1 MIYTAISTRDKAFYN
16 AESTKGLKIFNNSE
30 FGRIR
35 TVEVDG
41 KIYFV
46 ANDIAKALGY
56 TNPSKA
62 TNDHCRWVTKRYI
75 PHPQSK
81 TKTLEVNIIPEG
93 DVYRLVTHS
102 ELPAAEKFE
111 SWVFD
116 EVLPTL
122 RKTGTYNMQPTP
134 PIVSELSVVKFVADD
149 LRVSDESRISMYR
162 SFCEDKGIST
172 SFLPNY
178 VDNGNRERSS
188 ATELLKRNG
197 CALSAPKFNQ
207 LLIEYGFLE
216 EKQRASVSKGVKHY
230 KSLTEKGLQYG
241 VNLINDKNKKE
252 TQPYY
257 YADTFMKLYNIVA

>member
-1 MIYTAISTRDKAFYN
+1 MIYTAISTRDKAFHN

-30 FGRIR
+30 FGEIR
-35 TVEVDG
+35 TTIVDG
-41 KIYFV
+41 EPWFV
-46 ANDIAKALGY
+46 ANDVAKALGY

-62 TNDHCRWVTKRYI
+62 TNDHCKRAIMRWGNDSLGRPAELKF
-75 PHPQSK
+75 
-81 TKTLEVNIIPEG
+81 IPEG
-93 DVYRLVTHS
+93 DLYRLVS
-102 ELPAAEKFE
+102 KSQLPSAERFE
-111 SWVFD
+111 EWVFD

-207 LLIEYGFLE
+207 LLIKYGFL
-216 EKQRASVSKGVKHY
+216 
-230 KSLTEKGLQYG
+230 
-241 VNLINDKNKKE
+241 
-252 TQPYY
+252 
-257 YADTFMKLYNIVA
+257 